1 MWLFLISAIN
11 IGLFVEEN
19 KCMANLTT
27 DLSKFDN
34 DWFNPGSPWKRLI
47 WYFFNLLFLRSGMP
61 FSGLKVFLLR
71 LFGARVGN
79 GVVIK
84 PHVNIK
90 YPWKLSIDDNCW
102 LGENVWIDNLGQVL
116 MGKNVCLSQGA
127 MLLCGNHDF
136 SKVSFDLIVKNITLE
151 EGVWI
156 GAQSVVCPGVICRSH
171 SVLAVGSVA
180 TKELDAYSIYQGNPA
195 IKIKDREL
203 LS

>member
-1 MWLFLISAIN
+1 MWLFLISVFN
-11 IGLFVEEN
+11 IGLFVQEN

-34 DWFNPGSPWKRLI
+34 SWFNPGGPLKRLI

-71 LFGARVGN
+71 LFGARIGS

-102 LGENVWIDNLGQVL
+102 VGENVWIDNLGEVL
-116 MGKNVCLSQGA
+116 LGKNVCLSQGA

-203 LS
+203 LP